1 MPAAPHSY
9 RVEAV
14 VLRHSDW
21 GEADRILTLFT
32 LQNGKIRAIAKG
44 ARKVKSRKAGHL
56 EPVTRVS
63 LQLAKSRDL
72 DIITQAETIEPYL
85 EIKEDLLRFGTAS
98 HVIELVDRFSRE
110 EGENRA
116 LYQLL
121 VDTLRRIQLEEDLFI
136 ATRFFELRLLELAGY
151 RPELFYCVN
160 CGKVV
165 QAEDQFFSLEKGG
178 VLCPSCGRN
187 DPESR
192 VVSLNALRYLRHLQ
206 RSNYLEATR
215 AAPAEAVR
223 HEMESLLAADLEHFL
238 GSRLRSREFLQKIK
252 DLK

>member
-1 MPAAPHSY
+1 
-9 RVEAV
+9 
-14 VLRHSDW
+14 
-21 GEADRILTLFT
+21 
-32 LQNGKIRAIAKG
+32 
-44 ARKVKSRKAGHL
+44 
-56 EPVTRVS
+56 

-116 LYQLL
+116 LYLLL
-121 VDTLRRIQLEEDLFI
+121 VDTLHRIQSEADLFI
-136 ATRFFELRLLELAGY
+136 ATRFFELRLLDLAGY
-151 RPELFYCVN
+151 RPELFQCVT
-160 CGKVV
+160 CGMEV
-165 QAEDQFFSLEKGG
+165 QAEDQFLSIEKGG

-192 VVSLNALRYLRHLQ
+192 AVSLNALRYLRHLQ
-206 RSNYLEATR
+206 RSDYRDASR
-215 AAPAEAVR
+215 AAPTEAVR
-223 HEMESLLAADLEHFL
+223 REMESLLAADLEHYL
-238 GSRLRSREFLQKIK
+238 GSRLRSREFLRKIK